1 LVAKRPFERQIK
13 KMHKRFLSPVGILL
27 TVAIIVVGAVPTP
40 AQQIK
45 LRPGAKMPEPKQV
58 DPRFVA
64 PDDAAAPPAD
74 AVTEESGLSWKRLSE
89 ALDPVVA
96 GDPPGPN
103 DSVSVRYTGWTTD
116 GQLFDTTEERKKPRS
131 FRVSGVI
138 KGFELA
144 VQKLR
149 VGEEARFWIPEPI
162 AYNGRAG
169 KPAGMLV
176 FDLQLV
182 GVDRGPA
189 TPDHLDSPPDDATR
203 NPSGLVWK
211 QLSPGDDSSGSPGN
225 EDTILVN
232 YNSWT
237 PEGRLLESTALTGT
251 GQKYTLNLVIPA
263 FTEAFTDMVVGESR
277 RLWIP
282 PELTELEGEAVHDEP
297 IIFDVEL
304 LSFLSKP
311 EAPLEVSSI
320 PDDAERS
327 QTGLAWRILKSAPE
341 VADPQYPQ
349 PGDTVKAIYAGWTRD
364 GNLFDAAYNHGTA
377 GTFVL
382 DDGMPLG
389 WNEALL
395 QMTPGEKRLYWIPED
410 IAYGGRSDRPKGML
424 VFEIELLSIEPAS
437 LDDDGATP

>member
-1 LVAKRPFERQIK
+1 MLT
-13 KMHKRFLSPVGILL
+13 RFFSRVGILL
-27 TVAIIVVGAVPTP
+27 TVAILAASAMPAT

-45 LRPGAKMPEPKQV
+45 LRPGAKMPEPKQM

-64 PDDAAAPPAD
+64 PDDVAAPPAD
-74 AVTEESGLSWKRLSE
+74 AMTDESGLSWKRLSE
-89 ALDPVVA
+89 PLDPAVA
-96 GDPPGPN
+96 GAPPGPN
-103 DSVSVRYTGWTTD
+103 DSVSVRYTGWTAD
-116 GQLFDTTEERKKPRS
+116 GRLFDTTEERNRPRT

-149 VGEEARFWIPEPI
+149 VNEKARFWVPQSI
-162 AYNGRAG
+162 AYDGRAG

-176 FDLQLV
+176 FDLQVV
-182 GVDRGPA
+182 GVERGPV
-189 TPDHLDSPPDDATR
+189 TPSDLDAPPDDATH
-203 NPSGLVWK
+203 NPSGLIWK
-211 QLSPGDDSSGSPGN
+211 QLQPGDDSSGSPGI
-225 EDTILVN
+225 EDTILAD

-237 PEGRLLESTALTGT
+237 PEGRLLESTALTGAP
-251 GQKYTLNLVIPA
+251 QKYTLNLVIPA
-263 FTEAFTDMVVGESR
+263 FTEAFSDMVVGERR

-282 PELTELEGEAVHDEP
+282 PELTELDGEMVHGEP

-304 LSFLSKP
+304 LSYLSKP
-311 EAPLEVSSI
+311 EAPIEVSSI

-327 QTGLAWRILKSAPE
+327 VTGLAWRILKSAPE
-341 VADPQYPQ
+341 SEDPQHPQ
-349 PGDTVKAIYAGWTRD
+349 PGDTVKAVYAGWTRD
-364 GNLFDAAYNHGTA
+364 GRLFDAAYNHGTA

-389 WNEALL
+389 WNEALF

-424 VFEIELLSIEPAS
+424 VFEIELLSIERAS